1 MIETPNLDYFNAIAA
16 GDAILLNRLIHI
28 AKEEFPLEK
37 GHFLEVFEARDFQ
50 KAAAAVHKLKHKI
63 NIFGLDKGYSIA
75 ARFENELRQKETHSY
90 SEFLGILDRIETY
103 LTVI

>member
-1 MIETPNLDYFNAIAA
+1 MTETPNLDYFNAIAA
-16 GDAILLNRLIHI
+16 GDATLLNRLIHI
-28 AKEEFPLEK
+28 AKEEFP
-37 GHFLEVFEARDFQ
+37 
-50 KAAAAVHKLKHKI
+50 

-75 ARFENELRQKETHSY
+75 ARFENELHQKETHSY